1 MAIASSGSLSLDN
14 IQTEFGGSSPI
25 DINEYYAGGSYVPAG
40 CTGTN
45 GAVPSSGTITISNFY
60 GTSATL
66 GYVEDLFS
74 TYLYT
79 GNGGTQTIAN
89 GINLS
94 TYGGLVWRKQRTANV
109 WTAWTHHSL
118 SDTAQG
124 VNAALSTSRTTG
136 TSIGGDSFVT
146 AFNSNGFSIGP
157 DSSGYGTNKSSET
170 YVSWTFRKATKF
182 FDVVTY
188 TGNGL
193 NQTIA
198 HSLGSVPGCIIV
210 KQTSGTSDNWVV
222 YHRELGYHYYLQ
234 LNLTDRAYY
243 DGSYGSNGWIWY
255 NPPTSSAFSVNS
267 SGPNAYGQTYVAY
280 IFAHNA
286 GGYGATGADN
296 IISCGSFTTNGS
308 GNATVDLG
316 YEPQWILVKT
326 AFAGSG
332 EDMNWQLF
340 DSVRGMTV
348 ADQTDKFLYPNAAD
362 TEMTGGRI
370 GVTSTGFSVALGNNS
385 TQIYIAIRRGP
396 MKTPT
401 SGTSVFEPSVYT
413 GDGTTSRAISTN
425 FPVDLAFWTNRTG
438 AGYSGT
444 RVTDRLRGVQKV
456 VLPYNANEESNFV
469 YGYESLNSSNVVVNA
484 SGYNSPFIGTVVQW
498 LFRRAPGFFDEVCYT
513 GTGAART
520 LTHNLGVAPEL
531 MIVKSRSNAFG
542 WFVYSTPTGAAN
554 YLMLQSTAASAAAS
568 TVWNDTAPTTSV
580 FSIGNAGDVNN
591 VSSTYVA
598 YLFAS
603 CPGVSKVGTYTGT
616 GATQTINCGFTA
628 GARFVLIKRSDS
640 TGDWY
645 VWDTARGMVAGTDPS
660 LLLNSTAAEV
670 NANSI
675 YTTTGGFQIV
685 STAAGINAS
694 GGSYIYL
701 AIA

>member
-14 IQTEFGGSSPI
+14 IQTEFGGSNPI

-45 GAVPSSGTITISNFY
+45 GAVPSSGTIAVSNFY

-401 SGTSVFEPSVYT
+401 SGTSVFKPISWVSGQPSFVT
-413 GDGTTSRAISTN
+413 G
-425 FPVDLAFWTNRTG
+425 FPVDTSIYQYRQGAGARAASRLTNRQLETNTTASEG
-438 AGYSGT
+438 SISGSNLGNAWDMMNGWMQSNILN
-444 RVTDRLRGVQKV
+444 TD
-456 VLPYNANEESNFV
+456 Y
-469 YGYESLNSSNVVVNA
+469 
-484 SGYNSPFIGTVVQW
+484 IGW
-498 LFRRAPGFFDEVCYT
+498 NFRRAPGFFDEVCYT

-603 CPGVSKVGTYTGT
+603 CPGVSKVGSYTGN
-616 GATQTINCGFTA
+616 GSSQTINCGFTS
-628 GARFVLIKRSDS
+628 GARFVLIKRTDNY
-640 TGDWY
+640 TNWY
-645 VWDTARGMVAGTDPS
+645 VWDSARGITSVNDPY
-660 LLLNSTAAEV
+660 LRLNSSGAENTPFGAADDIDADSSGFIV
-670 NANSI
+670 NQSGSGVDTN
-675 YTTTGGFQIV
+675 TNGG
-685 STAAGINAS
+685 T
-694 GGSYIYL
+694 YIYL